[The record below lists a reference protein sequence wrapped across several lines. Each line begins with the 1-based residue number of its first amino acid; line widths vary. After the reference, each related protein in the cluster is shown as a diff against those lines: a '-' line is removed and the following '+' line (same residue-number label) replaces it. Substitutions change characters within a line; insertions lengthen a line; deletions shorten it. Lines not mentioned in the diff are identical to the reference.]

1 MKYEAV
7 WRVMVNID
15 GVVRRWRRH
24 VLTKATYETHTLPFI
39 NNLPFLKNASLFNHR
54 HKWNFLILS
63 FDFFFRQW
71 QSTYCK
77 CIINYPRLHCS
88 PLTTGISMT
97 RKHIGISK
105 KIILSPSF
113 LFLIS
118 VTKWTE
124 HFICWL
130 SHTSEQE
137 LKLRLLGFISCN
149 WSFQQVLVPPYRTS
163 IRYKMAFHIKLSVVL
178 HMY

>member
-1 MKYEAV
+1 
-7 WRVMVNID
+7 
-15 GVVRRWRRH
+15 
-24 VLTKATYETHTLPFI
+24 
-39 NNLPFLKNASLFNHR
+39 
-54 HKWNFLILS
+54 
-63 FDFFFRQW
+63 
-71 QSTYCK
+71 
-77 CIINYPRLHCS
+77 
-88 PLTTGISMT
+88 MT

-163 IRYKMAFHIKLSVVL
+163 IRYKMAFHIKLSV
-178 HMY
+178 MYFELMEGTGRMTMCRLFNKILSTDTKASINKFYFHTIQLFLIKKLKFFNFTPQVISCNSYTINATFKFIRKWKKNRSDCVEIH